1 MAAASLP
8 QESRMSF
15 REQFRATSSASP
27 LRNGL
32 AFLPTFCPCSQE
44 DLSFANHLDY
54 PGGGTTTALLLFCS
68 SALLL
73 FCSSALLLFCSS
85 ALLLFCSLFCSLR
98 QPNSHR
104 FNPLRTLC
112 KNTRACGLCIPNAST
127 GYPKEQRQR
136 ASPPRAPRAG
146 IQSK

>member
-73 FCSSALLLFCSS
+73 FCSSALSFAACGNPTRTVSILCALFAKTPGRAVCAS
-85 ALLLFCSLFCSLR
+85 R
-98 QPNSHR
+98 T
-104 FNPLRTLC
+104 PLRDTP
-112 KNTRACGLCIPNAST
+112 KSKGNGLLRPVPLASVYNRNEDT
-127 GYPKEQRQR
+127 CEEL
-136 ASPPRAPRAG
+136 S
-146 IQSK
+146 